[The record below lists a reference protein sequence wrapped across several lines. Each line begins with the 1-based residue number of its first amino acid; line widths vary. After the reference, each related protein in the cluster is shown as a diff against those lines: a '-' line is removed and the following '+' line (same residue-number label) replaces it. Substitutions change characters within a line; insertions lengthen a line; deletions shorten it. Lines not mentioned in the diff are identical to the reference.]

1 MLNKLLR
8 KINNKRKRKRRKK
21 NKNLRVLIRGANK
34 MIFQKL
40 FEKIRRNNILELNLQ
55 IFKYYGFLLDDSV
68 DTTRWDRL
76 TGTFRRLLLVFVVA
90 QHSLGTAVQLYL
102 SLGNIEKTGDCL
114 IFLISHVKNVVK
126 LGTLIIYRK
135 KMLCLLS
142 RTEGN
147 YYVQGITPTDSQ
159 KLLVQNYTNLTRKI
173 AKYVWISFVLTQASL
188 IVNMPP
194 RPNLEIITDPEELKN
209 VRRES
214 SIHMWIPFKA
224 IESPYYE
231 IAVVYECV
239 TMTVYFAFVTAVSI
253 TILGLIIHMTALFA
267 LLADTIEKGVTGG
280 AGVRKE
286 KLYSTG
292 KRNPSSSRYSK
303 QPSANRTPRSR
314 AGLAY
319 QWHPRRFL
327 WQEAPTA
334 VPFLFIFSILCLT
347 TDFIHQGHEERKEIR
362 DVSTFTAQHV
372 RAATRSIKCERQ

>member
-1 MLNKLLR
+1 MV
-8 KINNKRKRKRRKK
+8 IG
-21 NKNLRVLIRGANK
+21 GADK
-34 MIFQKL
+34 MIFKQL
-40 FEKIRRNNILELNLQ
+40 FEEIRRNNILELNLQ

-68 DTTRWDRL
+68 DTTRWNRL
-76 TGTFRRLLLVFVVA
+76 IGMFRRLLLVSVVA

-102 SLGNIEKTGDCL
+102 SLGNIEKAGDCL
-114 IFLISHVKNVVK
+114 IFLLSHVKNVVK
-126 LGTLIIYRK
+126 LGTLIIYRTK
-135 KMLCLLS
+135 ILCLLS
-142 RTEGN
+142 RIGGN

-159 KLLVQNYTNLTRKI
+159 KILVQNYMNLSKKI

-194 RPNLEIITDPEELKN
+194 RPNLEIIIDPEELKN

-239 TMTVYFAFVTAVSI
+239 TMTIYFAFVTTVNI
-253 TILGLIIHMTALFA
+253 TLLGLIIHMTALFA
-267 LLADTIEKGVTGG
+267 LLADTIEKGVNDG

-292 KRNPSSSRYSK
+292 KRIPSSFNHSE
-303 QPSANRTPRSR
+303 QPSANRIPRSR
-314 AGLAY
+314 AGLPN
-319 QWHPRRFL
+319 QWHKRRFP

-334 VPFLFIFSILCLT
+334 LPLLFISFCPTS
-347 TDFIHQGHEERKEIR
+347 
-362 DVSTFTAQHV
+362 V
-372 RAATRSIKCERQ
+372 

>member
-1 MLNKLLR
+1 MV
-8 KINNKRKRKRRKK
+8 IG
-21 NKNLRVLIRGANK
+21 GADK
-34 MIFQKL
+34 MIFKKL

-68 DTTRWDRL
+68 GTTRWGRL
-76 TGTFRRLLLVFVVA
+76 TGMFRRLLLVSVVA

-102 SLGNIEKTGDCL
+102 SLGDIENAGDCL
-114 IFLISHVKNVVK
+114 IFLFSHLKNVVK

-135 KMLCLLS
+135 KILCLLS
-142 RTEGN
+142 RIGGN

-159 KLLVQNYTNLTRKI
+159 KHLVQNYMNLSRKI

-231 IAVVYECV
+231 MAVVYECV
-239 TMTVYFAFVTAVSI
+239 TMTIYFAFVTAVNI
-253 TILGLIIHMTALFA
+253 TLLGLIIHMTALFA
-267 LLADTIEKGVTGG
+267 LLADTMEKGVADG

-292 KRNPSSSRYSK
+292 KRIPSIS
-303 QPSANRTPRSR
+303 
-314 AGLAY
+314 
-319 QWHPRRFL
+319 HP
-327 WQEAPTA
+327 
-334 VPFLFIFSILCLT
+334 
-347 TDFIHQGHEERKEIR
+347 K
-362 DVSTFTAQHV
+362 
-372 RAATRSIKCERQ
+372 

>member
-1 MLNKLLR
+1 M
-8 KINNKRKRKRRKK
+8 
-21 NKNLRVLIRGANK
+21 VIRGADK

-40 FEKIRRNNILELNLQ
+40 LEKIRTNNILELNLQ
-55 IFKYYGFLLDDSV
+55 IFKYYGILLDDSV

-76 TGTFRRLLLVFVVA
+76 IGMFRRLLLVSVVV
-90 QHSLGTAVQLYL
+90 QHTLGTAVQLYL
-102 SLGNIEKTGDCL
+102 SLGNIEKAGDSL

-135 KMLCLLS
+135 KILCLLS
-142 RTEGN
+142 RIEGS

-159 KLLVQNYTNLTRKI
+159 KLLLQNYMNLSRQI

-194 RPNLEIITDPEELKN
+194 RPNLEIIADPEELKN

-224 IESPYYE
+224 IESPYFE

-239 TMTVYFAFVTAVSI
+239 TMTVYFAFVTTVNI
-253 TILGLIIHMTALFA
+253 TLLGLIIHMTALFA

-286 KLYSTG
+286 KLHSTG
-292 KRNPSSSRYSK
+292 KKN
-303 QPSANRTPRSR
+303 
-314 AGLAY
+314 
-319 QWHPRRFL
+319 
-327 WQEAPTA
+327 
-334 VPFLFIFSILCLT
+334 LT
-347 TDFIHQGHEERKEIR
+347 GSH
-362 DVSTFTAQHV
+362 
-372 RAATRSIKCERQ
+372 